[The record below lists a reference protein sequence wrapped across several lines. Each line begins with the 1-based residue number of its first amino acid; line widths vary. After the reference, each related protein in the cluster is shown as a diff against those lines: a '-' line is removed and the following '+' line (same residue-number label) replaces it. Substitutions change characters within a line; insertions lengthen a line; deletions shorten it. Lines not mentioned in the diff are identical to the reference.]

1 MQPQFCGT
9 AVAVVFFSIEIGLSG
24 VVIQK
29 AKESKAQK
37 VMLISMKNQK
47 KRSLKKMPANPH
59 RLVTD
64 CRFGHP

>member
-1 MQPQFCGT
+1 M
-9 AVAVVFFSIEIGLSG
+9 AVVLFSIEIGLSG

-37 VMLISMKNQK
+37 VMLISMKNQIISMKNQK

>member
-1 MQPQFCGT
+1 MQPHFCGT

-37 VMLISMKNQK
+37 VMLISMKNQIISMKNQK
-47 KRSLKKMPANPH
+47 KEELEKDASESAPSC
-59 RLVTD
+59 D
-64 CRFGHP
+64 

>member
-1 MQPQFCGT
+1 MQPHFCGT

-37 VMLISMKNQK
+37 VMLISMKNQIISMKNQK
-47 KRSLKKMPANPH
+47 KEELEKDASESVPSC
-59 RLVTD
+59 D
-64 CRFGHP
+64 